1 MRKLIFAALATAAM
15 AGLWSCDSESEV
27 YGDFS
32 LKPELKLGSAMVS
45 KNTGAEYALKV
56 AREFDSTYR
65 YPYNVYDTLMDATGS
80 PILDAAGKLQITVT
94 EEYYLSKRTAHVVE
108 YEKIMFP
115 SYEDIEFDT
124 IRLDIISNSNWRAPM
139 GTPVNWYNNVG
150 NSEKGG
156 GDGTF
161 SFSIKRFNNVVS
173 KNEVSQE
180 IFTNDS
186 LTMYRFTFGHYGLK
200 YTGE

>member
-1 MRKLIFAALATAAM
+1 MT
-15 AGLWSCDSESEV
+15 GLWSCNDEPER

-45 KNTGAEYALKV
+45 KNTGAEYGLKV
-56 AREFDSTYR
+56 AREYDSTYR
-65 YPYNVYDTLMDATGS
+65 YSYNVYDTLKDDAGI
-80 PILDAAGKLQITVT
+80 PVLDNAGKLQITVS
-94 EEYYLSKRTAHVVE
+94 EDFYYSKRTAHVVE

-124 IRLDIISNSNWRAPM
+124 LTLDIFSNSNWRAPM
-139 GTPVNWYNNVG
+139 GAPVNWYNNVG
-150 NSEKGG
+150 NTEKGG

-173 KNEVSQE
+173 KNEVQQE

-186 LTMYRFTFGHYGLK
+186 LTMYRFSFGHYGLK